1 MVADDGVTREAV
13 SGAAEEMDTHTDIFQ
28 RNFIRSG
35 REDGF

>member
-1 MVADDGVTREAV
+1 MDSGTDITRRNF
-13 SGAAEEMDTHTDIFQ
+13 SGGAEEMDTHTDIFQ